1 MTPVQFGSVHSVG
14 ASNMSRS
21 SKILF
26 WLVLIAAIVATGSWI
41 IGGKQTE
48 HSTSLLIHADRET
61 VFNYLVEP
69 DKLKGWVEGL
79 AEVGKIEPNKK
90 TRGTIRVSTK
100 PRTMNVDGTPTRF
113 VDEVLR
119 YSKNSNLTIRT
130 SNSGVAYTSF
140 FALEPRDDRTY
151 LTYRVKTSHLGVR
164 RILAPFGTDE
174 TQDRIDTEIRRLKE
188 MIESELNWATSPY
201 AAPETLKE

>member
-1 MTPVQFGSVHSVG
+1 MTLFRLGSVNSIG
-14 ASNMSRS
+14 AFDMSRI
-21 SKILF
+21 SKFLF

-48 HSTSLLIHADRET
+48 HSTSLLIHGDPET
-61 VFNYLVEP
+61 VFNHLVEP
-69 DKLKGWVEGL
+69 DKLKGWVDGL
-79 AEVGKIEPNKK
+79 TEVEKIEPNKK
-90 TRGTIRVSTK
+90 TRGTIRVTTK
-100 PRTMNVDGTPTRF
+100 PRTMNVEGTPTRF

-119 YSKNSNLTIRT
+119 YAKNANLTIRT

-140 FALEPRDDRTY
+140 FALEPRDERTY

-164 RILAPFGTDE
+164 RILAPFRTDE
-174 TQDRIDTEIRRLKE
+174 TQDRIDAEIRRLKE

-201 AAPETLKE
+201 AAPETPKD